1 MLEQL
6 NTATSPALLS
16 RINDTYS
23 PQRVFARSLW
33 VIDHGM
39 FERWSERLD
48 QANRNLTVGTEH
60 VVQAR

>member
-1 MLEQL
+1 MLEQF
-6 NTATSPALLS
+6 NTATSPAPLS

-23 PQRVFARSLW
+23 LQRVFTRSLW

-48 QANRNLTVGTEH
+48 QAKRNLTVGTEH